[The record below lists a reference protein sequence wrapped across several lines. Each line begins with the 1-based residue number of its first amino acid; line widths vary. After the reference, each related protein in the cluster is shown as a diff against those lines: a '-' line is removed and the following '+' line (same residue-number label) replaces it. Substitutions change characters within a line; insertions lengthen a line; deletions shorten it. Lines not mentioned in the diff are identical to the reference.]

1 VALGFAEAQHH
12 TSCPMGARST
22 HERWRRR
29 DEPVHHR
36 GGCEC
41 TVTSSVGTAA
51 RGPISAGALYWKRC
65 DLGRL
70 ESLLRLFC

>member
-1 VALGFAEAQHH
+1 MSVGAVAMSL
-12 TSCPMGARST
+12 ST
-22 HERWRRR
+22 IVVAANALLLRR
-29 DEPVHHR
+29 
-36 GGCEC
+36 
-41 TVTSSVGTAA
+41 VGTAA